1 MIAKVSR
8 VTYIFPPRSFPLMEI
23 TPAPTQTM
31 MNTISKRRVLSS
43 ALVAE
48 LKTL

>member
-1 MIAKVSR
+1 
-8 VTYIFPPRSFPLMEI
+8 
-23 TPAPTQTM
+23 

-48 LKTL
+48 DKMTASIRQKTKGPHRSPKILVNSSKQSYSF